1 MDSIPNKPPSI
12 SINSIQ
18 KLTNIEQL
26 HILERNYDTFIN
38 DNAQLLML
46 YNILEDYL
54 EIRDALTVRLSKVK
68 REKNMRFYLNQYL
81 LQE

>member
-1 MDSIPNKPPSI
+1 MDSIPNKPPTLSI
-12 SINSIQ
+12 HSIQ
-18 KLTNIEQL
+18 KLTNIEKL

-54 EIRDALTVRLSKVK
+54 EIRDALTVRLSEVK
-68 REKNMRFYLNQYL
+68 RENNMRFYLNQYL